1 MNRSPL
7 IGLICNVE
15 PETEL
20 GHYITAAR
28 IVEVLPSGNL
38 MLVTSEGRLTVHR
51 PHCVTIT
58 QRGLLQDRLDFGR
71 RPDQMI

>member
-51 PHCVTIT
+51 PAYVTIT
-58 QRGLLQDRLDFGR
+58 QRGVLQDRLDFA
-71 RPDQMI
+71 D

>member
-1 MNRSPL
+1 
-7 IGLICNVE
+7 
-15 PETEL
+15 
-20 GHYITAAR
+20 
-28 IVEVLPSGNL
+28 VEVLPSGNL

-58 QRGLLQDRLDFGR
+58 QRGVLQDRLDFGR